1 MVQRYS
7 IYVKPKSSKRSVVEL
22 ADGSLEVKVHSPPED
37 GKANI
42 EVIDVLAKYFKVK
55 KRHLSIVTGLTSRHK
70 IIELHLE
77 P

>member
-1 MVQRYS
+1 MQRYS

-42 EVIDVLAKYFKVK
+42 EVIEVLAKYFKVK
-55 KRHLSIVTGLTSRHK
+55 KRHLSIVTGLASRHK
-70 IIELHLE
+70 IVELHLE
-77 P
+77 S

>member
-22 ADGSLEVKVHSPPED
+22 TDGSLEVKVHSPPED

-42 EVIDVLAKYFKVK
+42 EVIEVLAKYFKVK
-55 KRHLSIVTGLTSRHK
+55 KRHLSIVTGSTSRHK
-70 IIELHLE
+70 IVELSYE
-77 P
+77 